1 MCHNKVQYVIVWHHL
16 WAIHLFSFVHFEFTT
31 IAKLN
36 SEPDGII
43 TKLGLTYFPT
53 FFLFQLNKMIS

>member
-1 MCHNKVQYVIVWHHL
+1 MG
-16 WAIHLFSFVHFEFTT
+16 HLFSFVHFEFTT